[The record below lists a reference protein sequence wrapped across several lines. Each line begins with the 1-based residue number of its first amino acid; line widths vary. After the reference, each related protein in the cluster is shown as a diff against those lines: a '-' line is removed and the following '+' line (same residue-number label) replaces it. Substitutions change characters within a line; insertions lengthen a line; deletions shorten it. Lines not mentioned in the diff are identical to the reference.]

1 MPVLIR
7 LGRILGQL
15 IFIRPAS
22 PAQTRSQSWK
32 LGIGTL
38 DWKVKL
44 SLCLLSFRLEEFE
57 FSEGCRRLGLDVAN
71 FIIQRCPNLR
81 RISRLRS
88 WGRVSR
94 KQVMTTIS
102 LFSPI
107 PYLPEISK
115 PSIFLQLD
123 AVKTEVLLRNFD
135 LVIDN
140 GWNSIGWSSFVGR
153 RWDYR
158 DLQEHS
164 HQLQI

>member
-1 MPVLIR
+1 MFRSLHE
-7 LGRILGQL
+7 
-15 IFIRPAS
+15 FHACADSARPNPGATYFYPS
-22 PAQTRSQSWK
+22 CISRANEKSIVKVRNRN
-32 LGIGTL
+32 IGLELET
-38 DWKVKL
+38 L

-71 FIIQRCPNLR
+71 LIIQRCPNLR

-94 KQVMTTIS
+94 KQVMNTIS

-107 PYLPEISK
+107 PYLPELSK

-140 GWNSIGWSSFVGR
+140 GWNSIG
-153 RWDYR
+153 
-158 DLQEHS
+158 
-164 HQLQI
+164 